1 MYVIVYNDPPSTED
15 CPSDNEV
22 MEREDMKKSIRTGVF
37 ALVVAVVTIL
47 AFVNAA
53 ASGGTATARS
63 KLTLIA
69 PAAPGGGWDG
79 FARESQQA
87 LRSNGIVNNPQV
99 VNVPGA
105 GGTIGLSQFVQT
117 PGREDVLLVTGGVM
131 IGAIELADNPESMAD
146 VVPIAR
152 LADDYAALVVPSDSE
167 FETLDDFLAAWEA
180 NPGANSIGGGSLGS
194 IDHLL
199 SGLLAQKIGMDPS
212 TVNYVAYSGGG
223 EALTSLLSHT
233 TAAGMSGYNEVAD
246 QIEAGTLRALAIS
259 SEERLD
265 GVDVPTFRE
274 QGVDVSMSNWR
285 GVVAAPGITDEAKAE
300 FVSIITE
307 MRESDEWRD
316 TLERN
321 SWTDSFATGEEF
333 EDFIDG
339 EVTTAQGI
347 VKELGL

>member
-1 MYVIVYNDPPSTED
+1 MN
-15 CPSDNEV
+15 
-22 MEREDMKKSIRTGVF
+22 KSIRTGVF
-37 ALVVAVVTIL
+37 ALVVALVTVL

-117 PGREDVLLVTGGVM
+117 PGREDALMVTGGVM
-131 IGAIELADNPESMAD
+131 VGAIELADNPESMAD

-152 LADDYAALVVPSDSE
+152 LADDYAALVVPADSD
-167 FETLDDFLAAWEA
+167 FQTLDDFLAAWQA
-180 NPGANSIGGGSLGS
+180 DPGANSIGGGSLGS

-199 SGLLAQKIGMDPS
+199 SGLLAQEIGMDPAS
-212 TVNYVAYSGGG
+212 VNYVAYSGGG

-233 TAAGMSGYNEVAD
+233 TAAGMSGYNELAD
-246 QIEAGTLRALAIS
+246 QIESGTLRALAIS

-265 GVDVPTFRE
+265 GVDVPTFKE

-300 FVSIITE
+300 FIAIVTE
-307 MRESDEWRD
+307 MRDSDEWQD
-316 TLERN
+316 TLARN
-321 SWTDSFATGEEF
+321 NWTDTFATGEEF
-333 EDFIDG
+333 ESFIAA

>member
-1 MYVIVYNDPPSTED
+1 
-15 CPSDNEV
+15 
-22 MEREDMKKSIRTGVF
+22 MKKSIRTGVF
-37 ALVVAVVTIL
+37 ALVVAVVTVL

-117 PGREDVLLVTGGVM
+117 PGREDALLVTGGVM

-152 LADDYAALVVPSDSE
+152 LADDFDVLVVTADSD
-167 FETLDDFLAAWEA
+167 FQTLDDFLAAWKE
-180 NPGANSIGGGSLGS
+180 NPGGNSIGGGSLGS
-194 IDHLL
+194 IDNLL
-199 SGLLAQKIGMDPS
+199 SGLLAQEVGIDPS
-212 TVNYVAYSGGG
+212 EVNYVAYSGGG

-233 TAAGMSGYNEVAD
+233 TAVGMSGYNEVAD

-265 GVDVPTFRE
+265 GVDVPTFKE

-300 FVSIITE
+300 FIAIITE
-307 MRESDEWRD
+307 MRESDEWKD

-333 EDFIDG
+333 ETFIED
-339 EVTTAQGI
+339 EVSTASTI

>member
-1 MYVIVYNDPPSTED
+1 
-15 CPSDNEV
+15 
-22 MEREDMKKSIRTGVF
+22 MKKTIRTGLF
-37 ALVVAVVTIL
+37 ALVVAVVTVL

-79 FARESQQA
+79 FAREAQQA
-87 LRSNGIVNNPQV
+87 LRSNGVVNNPQV

-117 PGREDVLLVTGGVM
+117 PGREDALLVTGGVM
-131 IGAIELADNPESMAD
+131 VGAIELADNPESMAD

-152 LADDYAALVVPSDSE
+152 LADDYAVLVVPADSE
-167 FETLDDFLAAWEA
+167 IQTLADFLDAWKA

-199 SGLLAQKIGMDPS
+199 SGLLAQKSGIDPRD
-212 TVNYVAYSGGG
+212 VNYVAYSGGG

-233 TAAGMSGYNEVAD
+233 TVAGMSGYNEVAD

-265 GVDVPTFRE
+265 GVDVPTFME

-285 GVVAAPGITDEAKAE
+285 GVVAAPGISDEAKAE
-300 FVSIITE
+300 FIAIITE
-307 MRESDEWRD
+307 MRDSEEWKD

-333 EDFIDG
+333 EDFIEE
-339 EVTTAQGI
+339 EVSTAQSI

>member
-1 MYVIVYNDPPSTED
+1 MKKPILTGLFGLLVVIV
-15 CPSDNEV
+15 
-22 MEREDMKKSIRTGVF
+22 
-37 ALVVAVVTIL
+37 AAL
-47 AFVNAA
+47 AFINAA
-53 ASGGTATARS
+53 QSGGTSTARS

-87 LRSNGIVNNPQV
+87 LRGAGIVNNPQV

-117 PGREDVLLVTGGVM
+117 PGREDALLVTGGVM
-131 IGAIELADNPESMAD
+131 VGAIELADNPESMAD

-152 LADDYAALVVPSDSE
+152 LADDYAALVVPADSP
-167 FETLDDFLAAWEA
+167 FQSLDDFLVAWKA

-199 SGLLAQKIGMDPS
+199 SGLVAQKVGIDP
-212 TVNYVAYSGGG
+212 TKVNYVAYSGGG

-233 TAAGMSGYNEVAD
+233 TAAGMSGYNEVSD

-259 SEERLD
+259 SPERLE
-265 GVDVPTFRE
+265 GVDVPTFIE
-274 QGVDVSMSNWR
+274 QGVDASMSNWR
-285 GVVAAPGITDEAKAE
+285 GVVAAPGISDEAKAV
-300 FVSIITE
+300 FVEIITE
-307 MRESDEWRD
+307 MHASDLWKES
-316 TLERN
+316 LERN
-321 SWTDSFATGEEF
+321 NWTDTFSTGDEFAGFIKEE
-333 EDFIDG
+333 
-339 EVTTAQGI
+339 VATAKDI